1 MTNPTWTKARIKCA
15 LEERGMT
22 LTGLAELKGI
32 APSMMRQVWSRPIRP
47 AERALAEYLGVPVQE
62 LFPDRYPIRK
72 SRILSAK
79 NAELIARAKAARAA
93 DKSAPAAD
101 SREAA

>member
-1 MTNPTWTKARIKCA
+1 MSFVWTKAQIKCA

-32 APSMMRQVWSRPIRP
+32 NPSNMRHVWNRPMRP
-47 AERALAEYLGVPVQE
+47 AERAISEFLGIPAAE

-72 SRILSAK
+72 ARILSAE
-79 NAELIARAKAARAA
+79 NEALIAREKARRAA
-93 DKSAPAAD
+93 DKRDAA
-101 SREAA
+101 

>member
-1 MTNPTWTKARIKCA
+1 MTKQTWTKARIKCA

-22 LTGLAELKGI
+22 LSGLAELKGVR
-32 APSMMRQVWSRPIRP
+32 PSTMRLVWSRPIRA
-47 AERALAEYLGVPVQE
+47 AERALAEYLGVPAQE

-72 SRILSAK
+72 SRVLSAE
-79 NAELIARAKAARAA
+79 NEALIAREKAARLA
-93 DKSAPAAD
+93 DKSAGDAD

>member
-1 MTNPTWTKARIKCA
+1 MTAPPWTKARIKCA

-22 LTGLAELKGI
+22 LSGLAELKGI
-32 APSMMRQVWSRPIRP
+32 RPSTMRLVWSRPIRA

-72 SRILSAK
+72 SRILSAE
-79 NAELIARAKAARAA
+79 NEALIARAKAVRAT
-93 DKSAPAAD
+93 DK
-101 SREAA
+101 REAA